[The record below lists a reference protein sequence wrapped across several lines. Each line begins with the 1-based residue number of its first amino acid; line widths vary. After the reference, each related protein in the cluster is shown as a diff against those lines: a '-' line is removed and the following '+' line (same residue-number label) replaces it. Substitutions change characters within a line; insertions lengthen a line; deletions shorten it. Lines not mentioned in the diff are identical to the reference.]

1 VALSPQELRGIGKM
15 NNFQFVFL
23 MGSMYIIGSFLA
35 NDITTT
41 AGIFGFGFF
50 WLWVAILLSKGGKR

>member
-1 VALSPQELRGIGKM
+1 M

>member
-1 VALSPQELRGIGKM
+1 M

-50 WLWVAILLSKGGKR
+50 WLWVAILLSKGVCIFCIADGVENE